1 MTKRKELLK
10 HYQSVLEAP
19 KSAPLPGSAILKNNV
34 YEAYCRYR
42 AQALPR
48 FVAYRE
54 ALIRQSRG
62 RYKTQDPKHLE
73 ITAERLERK
82 PAIIARLQ
90 YLNERAIDGISQ
102 KRLRLEEQL
111 WGMVK
116 ANVRDYFEQYQEPAL
131 DKNGNPITNADGT
144 PKLRTRERPR
154 LLTELPPELA
164 ALVEDVTID
173 SKGRAIPKLYNKLAA
188 NKELRAM
195 LDIGRSSD
203 GKGDV
208 SRLSDAELVAQ
219 LADQARALGVNIDLN
234 YRFAQPVNPSLRDID
249 GQVIDNASDS
259 APRANGGLK
268 ADGE

>member
-10 HYQSVLEAP
+10 NYQSVLEAP
-19 KSAPLPGSAILKNNV
+19 KIAPLPGSAVLKNNV

-73 ITAERLERK
+73 VTAERLERK
-82 PAIIARLQ
+82 PAIAARLQ
-90 YLNERAIDGISQ
+90 YLTERAIDGIGQ
-102 KRLRLEEQL
+102 KRQRLEEQL
-111 WGMVK
+111 WGFAN
-116 ANVRDYFEQYQEPAL
+116 ANVRDYFEQYQEPIT
-131 DKNGNPITNADGT
+131 DKNGNPVVDGSGT

-173 SKGRAIPKLYNKLAA
+173 SKGRAIPKLYNKLQA

-195 LDIGRSSD
+195 LEIGRSSD

-234 YRFAQPVNPSLRDID
+234 YRFAQKTDDGIVDTPLTID
-249 GQVIDNASDS
+249 AK
-259 APRANGGLK
+259 ANEIK
-268 ADGE
+268 